1 MMSIQRRIVIFV
13 AIPMLV
19 TLLIFLAF
27 LVTTESQPV
36 EFSRVDL
43 LG

>member
-1 MMSIQRRIVIFV
+1 MLSLKQRLVIFV

-27 LVTTESQPV
+27 LVTTESQPQ
-36 EFSRVDL
+36 EFNRLDL